1 MIHWCVYAFFVLFA
15 AELMWRKKMSG
26 MLLYCF
32 FFCLVVRNVHKVL
45 ILWMLLNKMLFNRD
59 GALFQSVFAQ
69 FNTYSKQAK
78 VPQEEKIG

>member
-32 FFCLVVRNVHKVL
+32 FFCLVRNVHKVL